1 MSGFEDDSFNA
12 SGRRKGRNKK
22 AITIAKKVAVAST
35 PIGLTA
41 QLAHEAT
48 KGKIS
53 NQVKETWNID
63 GFDNASG
70 EKKKLTPVQGAMIG
84 FAALIIT
91 GVLIFGI
98 KHMSKKA
105 SKA

>member
-1 MSGFEDDSFNA
+1 MSGFEDSFNA
-12 SGRRKGRNKK
+12 SGRRGKRNKK
-22 AITIAKKVAVAST
+22 AIQIGKKALIAST

-41 QLAHEAT
+41 QLADQAT

-63 GFDNASG
+63 GFDNADG
-70 EKKKLTPVQGAMIG
+70 GKKKITATQGAMIG

-91 GVLIFGI
+91 TALIFGI
-98 KHMSKKA
+98 KHLSKKSA
-105 SKA
+105 K